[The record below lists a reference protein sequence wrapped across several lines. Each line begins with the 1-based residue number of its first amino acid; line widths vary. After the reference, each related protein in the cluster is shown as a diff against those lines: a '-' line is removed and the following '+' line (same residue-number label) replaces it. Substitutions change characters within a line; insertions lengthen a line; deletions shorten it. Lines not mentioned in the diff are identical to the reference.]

1 MMKSQFYASRS
12 ATVTLAWG
20 EPLRIDGDTGELT
33 VLSGRVWL
41 TRENDPDDHVL
52 EAGQSMQLASTDGV
66 VVEPWRQGER
76 TTLAWRPHGLP
87 RRPEPALLPAAPA
100 DLGER
105 CTA

>member
-20 EPLRIDGDTGELT
+20 EPLRIDGDAGELT

-66 VVEPWRQGER
+66 VVEPWQHGER
-76 TTLAWRPHGLP
+76 TTLAWRPHARP
-87 RRPEPALLPAAPA
+87 RRPEPALVAAPA